1 MWKAKKDL
9 ISIYMLRNIIGTF
22 VVTFVSFMI
31 SFIGYYDCGF
41 LEVLKRI
48 FIFDIYTT
56 SYFILLWFF
65 DYILFEISKILY
77 DLYEEKVTFI
87 PTIILLIIGIMIYFV
102 DILDVF
108 QYNLSLLC
116 LLIIVRMVKE
126 MYKRTPQLFRWMK
139 KRPDSGLK

>member
-1 MWKAKKDL
+1 MMKAKKDL
-9 ISIYMLRNIIGTF
+9 ISIYMFRNIIGTF
-22 VVTFVSFMI
+22 VITFVSFMI
-31 SFIGYYDCGF
+31 SFIGYYDCSF
-41 LEVLKRI
+41 LEALKRI
-48 FIFDIYTT
+48 FVFDIYTT